1 MVESICAISTYP
13 QNAAIGIVRAS
24 GPGVLEMAGQLFLSR
39 KPDYPPFPRG
49 RLILGSIALRTRGRQ
64 IPECLLACFPGPR
77 SYTGEDLCE
86 FHVPG
91 NVLLLGEIMEELVR
105 LGCRP
110 AEKGEFTRRA
120 WENGRM
126 DLPAAEMLNELI
138 RARTREGML
147 LAASQMDG
155 GLSLRI
161 VAMRQE
167 LLDLITGLEAVIE
180 FGETDG
186 VALDRAAM
194 IDRSARL
201 AAALDELA
209 RSFSAARSLREGC
222 RLVIVGKANV
232 GKSSLFNYLAGT
244 PRAIVHGI
252 PGTTRDVLRETVEI
266 GGATMTLHD
275 TAGFRTGVVDGVEGE
290 GQRRSLSAMEACDGV
305 IAVVDGSAP
314 LEETDRGVLAAVREK
329 RGMVV
334 INKVDLGRH
343 PECNLDSRVPA
354 IEVSVLRGTNCAGIG
369 PMIERIF
376 RGESPADGPM
386 VLTLRQKRCLVRAAE
401 AARRGMAC
409 LEAGQAEEIVA
420 EEFRASAAGM
430 GDLIGEVTP
439 QEVVDRIFAGFCVG
453 K

>member
-1 MVESICAISTYP
+1 MADSICAISTYP

-24 GPGVLEMAGQLFLSR
+24 GPGVLEMAGQLFVSR
-39 KPDYPPFPRG
+39 DPSYPPFPRG
-49 RLILGSIALRTRGRQ
+49 RLVVGSITLLTRGRQ

-77 SYTGEDLCE
+77 SYTGEDVCE
-86 FHVPG
+86 FQVPG

-155 GLSLRI
+155 ALSRRI
-161 VAMRQE
+161 AAMRQE
-167 LLDLITGLEAVIE
+167 LVDLITCLEAVIE
-180 FGETDG
+180 FGETEG

-194 IDRSARL
+194 IERSGRL
-201 AAALDELA
+201 AAELNELA
-209 RSFSAARSLREGC
+209 RSFSAVRSLREGC
-222 RLVIVGKANV
+222 RVVIAGKANV

-244 PRAIVHGI
+244 PRAIVHDV

-266 GGATMTLHD
+266 GGVTMTLHD
-275 TAGFRTGVVDGVEGE
+275 TAGFRAGVVDGVEGE
-290 GQRRSLSAMEACDGV
+290 GQRRSQTAMAGCDGMIV
-305 IAVVDGSAP
+305 VVDGSAP
-314 LEETDRGVLAAVREK
+314 LEEPDRSVVAAARAK
-329 RGMVV
+329 RSMVIV
-334 INKVDLGRH
+334 NKIDLGRH
-343 PECNLDSRVPA
+343 PECRVDTLVPT
-354 IEVSVLRGTNCAGIG
+354 IEVSALVGTNCEGIG
-369 PMIERIF
+369 PLIERVF
-376 RGESPADGPM
+376 RGESPAEGPM
-386 VLTLRQKRCLVRAAE
+386 VMTLRQKRCLGRAGE
-401 AARRGMAC
+401 AARRAVAG

-420 EEFRASAAGM
+420 EELRASAVGM
-430 GDLIGEVTP
+430 SELIGEVSP